1 MDRHETFWTKE
12 EALECKSQHFG
23 AEITEKPG
31 NPVIL
36 GGEQVYPIPE
46 DRSSWTVWWPEL
58 RGVNDIPNLTK
69 ATLDDG
75 TVGYF
80 FGDTTIRAWETMENG
95 KYRLKPVAGDQIACG
110 EWYDLDLDQVA
121 RYCSLIEMYLNGKEE
136 A

>member
-1 MDRHETFWTKE
+1 MQVPAFRGRDNREAGESGYPRWGTGLPDSGRSLLMDGMV
-12 EALECKSQHFG
+12 AG
-23 AEITEKPG
+23 ASG
-31 NPVIL
+31 
-36 GGEQVYPIPE
+36 
-46 DRSSWTVWWPEL
+46 
-58 RGVNDIPNLTK
+58 GVNDIPNLTK